1 MQVYDFNDYLKKNKN
16 IKKMLCI
23 NAIIHYNK
31 HYFMQKRSIM
41 QPDQMIDAICKNGMS
56 QSKIAECLGVN
67 QSTISRWLNNHHDM
81 PYKSAKK
88 LEQLYIDKVV
98 KGDKI

>member
-1 MQVYDFNDYLKKNKN
+1 
-16 IKKMLCI
+16 
-23 NAIIHYNK
+23 
-31 HYFMQKRSIM
+31 M